1 MKAKQIAA
9 ALLTGVFVNL
19 FGRLFAGAKSA
30 EKEPESYDSGFFNVV
45 CFTIAAACQT
55 SR

>member
-30 EKEPESYDSGFFNVV
+30 EKPESHDSGFSYL
-45 CFTIAAACQT
+45 FT
-55 SR
+55 

>member
-19 FGRLFAGAKSA
+19 FDNAKMHA

>member
-19 FGRLFAGAKSA
+19 VDNAK
-30 EKEPESYDSGFFNVV
+30 N
-45 CFTIAAACQT
+45 ACRERT
-55 SR
+55 EVI